1 MEKEKIQPGKDRR
14 DVGAVVTLME
24 KMNAARELSSCCV
37 GTEALL
43 DSNRGLDGFIQR
55 NKARIKTGQGV

>member
-1 MEKEKIQPGKDRR
+1 MERKKYQPDKNRR
-14 DVGAVVTLME
+14 DIGAVVTLME

-55 NKARIKTGQGV
+55 NRARIKTGQGV